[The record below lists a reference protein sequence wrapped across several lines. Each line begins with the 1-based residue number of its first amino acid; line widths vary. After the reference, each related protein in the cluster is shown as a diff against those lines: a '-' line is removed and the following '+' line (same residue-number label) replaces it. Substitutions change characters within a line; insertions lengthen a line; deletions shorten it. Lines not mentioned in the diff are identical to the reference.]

1 MYEYTRS
8 YEGLGRQAYTRT
20 YHGLGY
26 SYPRG
31 ACSQVNQGERRCFRP
46 REESIAPRAGCVD
59 TEAACEVGGDTGA
72 SYCCPPGG
80 LVAAPPGERRE
91 AAAPA
96 EGERKGV
103 WESIT
108 EWFTE
113 TGERVTDRPAP
124 TGARKDQQ
132 PTSEGFAAHAE
143 GAAREEAARAEMD
156 ELPIEDETGIPWYT
170 RYQTHITI
178 ASTVIGLGAFI
189 GWVMLKDKD

>member
-1 MYEYTRS
+1 M
-8 YEGLGRQAYTRT
+8 
-20 YHGLGY
+20 
-26 SYPRG
+26 
-31 ACSQVNQGERRCFRP
+31 
-46 REESIAPRAGCVD
+46 
-59 TEAACEVGGDTGA
+59 
-72 SYCCPPGG
+72 YCCPPGG
-80 LVAAPPGERRE
+80 LATSPPGERTE
-91 AAAPA
+91 PAAPA

-124 TGARKDQQ
+124 AGVTSKGGRQ

-143 GAAREEAARAEMD
+143 GAAREEAATAEMD
-156 ELPIEDETGIPWYT
+156 TLPIEDETGIPWLT

-189 GWVMLKDKD
+189 GWVMLKDK